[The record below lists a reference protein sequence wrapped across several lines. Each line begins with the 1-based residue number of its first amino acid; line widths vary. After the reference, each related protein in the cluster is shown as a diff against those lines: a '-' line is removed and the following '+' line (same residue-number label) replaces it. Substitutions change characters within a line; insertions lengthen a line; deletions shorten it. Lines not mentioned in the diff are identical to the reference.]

1 MAQFTRTNGDFYPV
15 MNLDWPAYTNPGV
28 NALDSGYVVQPQGPK
43 LDFFTISSAS
53 TTHFSATQANVIVET
68 IQQLATVYM
77 YEYTSTTTDTLA
89 FAVYPTGAWAVD
101 NSYGANANVTA
112 AVISALS
119 TAGVANTV
127 TGANSATF
135 TTIYTG
141 L

>member
-15 MNLDWPAYTNPGV
+15 MNLDYPAYSNPGV

-43 LDFFTISSAS
+43 LDFFTLSAAS
-53 TTHFSATQANVIVET
+53 GTGFSPTQANVIVST
-68 IQQLATVYM
+68 VQQLATIYI
-77 YEYTSTTTDTLA
+77 YEYVDTSTDTLS

-112 AVISALS
+112 AVIAALTSAS
-119 TAGVANTV
+119 VANTV
-127 TGANSATF
+127 TGASSATF
-135 TTIYTG
+135 TTVYTG